1 MSCLASGAERSING
15 IPEKNAAEEE
25 EESAA
30 MDVELLIKESKD
42 NCWIAGKFWE
52 KKKNNNNNK
61 NKNERTKSFPFS
73 PFSFKETEEEQKEC
87 GEREGEVKGIY
98 RREREG

>member
-1 MSCLASGAERSING
+1 MGTPWLTTLKNPSSSQALTMSCLASGAERSING

-42 NCWIAGKFWE
+42 NCWIAGKF
-52 KKKNNNNNK
+52 
-61 NKNERTKSFPFS
+61 
-73 PFSFKETEEEQKEC
+73 
-87 GEREGEVKGIY
+87 
-98 RREREG
+98 